1 MKVKREIIECKMLS
15 SVTDGKIGRG
25 GNTEGVIK
33 TKDL

>member
-1 MKVKREIIECKMLS
+1 MKVKREIIECKMF